1 MLLRVKML
9 TNSEQN
15 SRNER
20 INQVAG
26 YQANEQKLLERA
38 RELEKQND
46 QLKQEKTQLV
56 EQWTR
61 P

>member
-1 MLLRVKML
+1 ML